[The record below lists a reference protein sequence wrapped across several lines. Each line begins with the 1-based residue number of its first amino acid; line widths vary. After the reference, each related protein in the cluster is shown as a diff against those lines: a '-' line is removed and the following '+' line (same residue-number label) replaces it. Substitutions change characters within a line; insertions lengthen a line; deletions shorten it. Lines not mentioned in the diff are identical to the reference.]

1 MISVIQN
8 FICTQPERLK
18 LVEREVPK
26 MAKVFQDYEFLINY
40 ATLDNYFEISEV
52 YNSNVKN
59 LNFFNN
65 LTKNWAEV
73 TLELLEKVK
82 TPYTLILCE
91 DFDYRIT
98 YDEWNEIMDE
108 VIEKDVSYMPLGRL
122 WKYTTEEYHSGYE
135 SGNKLWYYSASNSP
149 GTSLSVAALY
159 KTDMFKEKLVEIQ
172 RYDAHRFPLNLPHHY
187 EDIFHERNNNGV
199 RQWGDD
205 ILCAVPKNII
215 WMHEQPQTETN
226 LNK

>member
-149 GTSLSVAALY
+149 GTSISLDALY
-159 KTDMFKEKLVEIQ
+159 KTDMFKEKLHNYNQ
-172 RYDAHRFPLNLPHHY
+172 
-187 EDIFHERNNNGV
+187 
-199 RQWGDD
+199 GD
-205 ILCAVPKNII
+205 
-215 WMHEQPQTETN
+215 E
-226 LNK
+226 